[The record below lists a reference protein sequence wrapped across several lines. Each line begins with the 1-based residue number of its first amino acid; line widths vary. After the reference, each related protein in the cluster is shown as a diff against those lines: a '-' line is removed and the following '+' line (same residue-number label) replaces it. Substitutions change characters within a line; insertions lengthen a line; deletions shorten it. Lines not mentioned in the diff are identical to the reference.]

1 MILLLIPM
9 VVGCAKSTSCTAAIQ
24 GQIKNYTGLD
34 GCGWVIEAKGK
45 TFEPVNLNDFDPKFL
60 ENNKKVWFTYQSFA
74 AGSICMVGET
84 IQITCLEEK

>member
-1 MILLLIPM
+1 MLLLLIPM

-34 GCGWVIEAKGK
+34 GCGWVID
-45 TFEPVNLNDFDPKFL
+45 LNDFDPKFL